1 MQKEILRVEDLT
13 VIFGPAPQ
21 EQAFPL
27 LREGKSKAEIQEQT
41 DHIVGVAGASF
52 SVRKGDLF
60 VVMGLSGSGKSTLI
74 RCINRLIT
82 PTSGHVY
89 IDDEDVVQMD
99 KERLRELRRTR
110 LSMVFQQFN
119 LFAHKSVWENT
130 AFGLKIQGVDKDEQY
145 RRSLETLELVG
156 LKPWAEQNLAS
167 LSGGMQQRVGLA
179 RALAT
184 DADILLMD
192 EAFGALD
199 PLIRREMQDELLSIQ
214 EKFHKTIIFI
224 THDLNEALRVGDQV
238 AIMKDGEIV
247 QIGSPIDIITHPDD
261 EYVAAFIQ
269 DVDQARVIT
278 AGAVMH
284 TPPTVT
290 EGPDLLQQAVQTF
303 EQNKQEDR
311 LYIVDAQQQPQGLLY
326 KDDVLEAANNGN
338 VQLEHYIRHDF
349 ARAAPDSIL
358 ADLYAPG
365 AHSPAIAVVDEQDR
379 LQGSLN
385 ARIILAHLGHIQEI
399 GSINEHSEEETHE

>member
-13 VIFGPAPQ
+13 VIFGPAPE
-21 EQAFPL
+21 EQALPL

-41 DHIVGVAGASF
+41 GHIVGVAGASF

-89 IDDEDVVQMD
+89 VEDEDVVQMD

-119 LFAHKSVWENT
+119 LFEHKSVWENT

-145 RRSLETLELVG
+145 RRSLETLEIVG
-156 LKPWAEQNLAS
+156 LKPWAEQSLSS

-199 PLIRREMQDELLSIQ
+199 PLIRREMQDELLDIQ

-224 THDLNEALRVGDQV
+224 THDLNEALRVGDHV

-278 AGAVMH
+278 AAAVMD

-290 EGPDLLQQAVQTF
+290 EGPELLQKAMQTF

-338 VQLEHYIRHDF
+338 VQLEQYIRQDF

-365 AHSPAIAVVDEQDR
+365 AHNPAIAVVDEQGR

-385 ARIILAHLGHIQEI
+385 ARTILANLGHIQEI
-399 GSINEHSEEETHE
+399 GSIDENSEEETHE

>member
-13 VIFGPAPQ
+13 VIFGPAP
-21 EQAFPL
+21 EKQALPL

-41 DHIVGVAGASF
+41 GHIVGVAGASF

-89 IDDEDVVQMD
+89 VEDEDVVQMD

-119 LFAHKSVWENT
+119 LFEHKSVWENT

-145 RRSLETLELVG
+145 RRSLETLEIVG
-156 LKPWAEQNLAS
+156 LKPWAEQSLSS

-199 PLIRREMQDELLSIQ
+199 PLIRREMQDELLDIQ

-224 THDLNEALRVGDQV
+224 THDLNEALRVGDHV

-278 AGAVMH
+278 AAAVMD

-290 EGPDLLQQAVQTF
+290 EGPELLQKAMQTF

-338 VQLEHYIRHDF
+338 VQLEQYIRQDF

-365 AHSPAIAVVDEQDR
+365 AHNPAIAVVDEQGR

-385 ARIILAHLGHIQEI
+385 ARTILANLGHIQEI
-399 GSINEHSEEETHE
+399 GSIDENSEEETHE